1 MSDKQN
7 RILVVEDS
15 DDLRENIISLL
26 ELNDYEVLIA
36 ENGYD
41 GLQLAIKEVPDL
53 IISDRM
59 MPIMEGTQMLQE
71 LRSNSITANIP
82 FIFLTAKSSRQDIR
96 DGMNYGADDYL
107 PKPFEA
113 PELLNAVK
121 TRLERKN
128 KSDEVLDKVYKN
140 ISQSI
145 PHELRTPLVSIQGFT
160 NIILDEIET
169 IDRDTIKDMC
179 VMIKNSSIRL
189 HRTIEKFILFTEAEL
204 MLKDRK
210 NYSSLAAG
218 TTQIDMALIQLQA
231 HNKNQ
236 FTDSAHNFEIKAKTC
251 LVNIWQEH
259 FKIIL
264 NELIDNAIK
273 FSFPSKPIEICSKE
287 DAETY
292 SLVIKNYGRGMSEEE
307 IKNASPFIQHNRSY
321 YEQQGNGLGLAIVQR
336 VGEFYNVDFKIKSE
350 KDSYLEATLTFRKA
364 IHLKNFQHPANN
376 NFVVI

>member
-1 MSDKQN
+1 MDTKQN

-26 ELNDYEVLIA
+26 EINDYDVIVA

-41 GLQLAIKEVPDL
+41 GLQLAIKEIPDL

-71 LRSNSITANIP
+71 LRNNSITSNIP
-82 FIFLTAKSSRQDIR
+82 FIFLTAKSSKADIR

-113 PELLNAVK
+113 NDLLTAVK
-121 TRLERKN
+121 TRLTK
-128 KSDEVLDKVYKN
+128 KIKTDEILNKVYKN

-160 NIILDEIET
+160 NIIIDEIDT
-169 IDRDTIKDMC
+169 IDRDTIKDMSM
-179 VMIKNSSIRL
+179 MIKNASIRL

-210 NYSSLAAG
+210 SYASISKGL
-218 TTQIDMALIQLQA
+218 TKIDKTAIELFIDTKT
-231 HNKNQ
+231 KNSE
-236 FTDSAHNFEIKAKTC
+236 TKHPFE
-251 LVNIWQEH
+251 LNVNECSVKIWDEH
-259 FKIIL
+259 FKVVL

-273 FSFPSKPIEICSKE
+273 FSYPEKPIEIYSKE
-287 DAETY
+287 NVDTY
-292 SLVIKNYGRGMSEEE
+292 TLVIKNYGRGMTEEE
-307 IKNASPFIQHNRSY
+307 INNASPFIQHNRSY
-321 YEQQGNGLGLAIVQR
+321 YEQQGNGLGLAITQR
-336 VGEFYNVDFKIKSE
+336 IADFYNVKLEMHSI
-350 KDSYLEATLTFRKA
+350 KDSYLEAVLTFRKA
-364 IHLKNFQHPANN
+364 VQLNSYPQYPNQ

>member
-1 MSDKQN
+1 MNNKQYK
-7 RILVVEDS
+7 ILVVEDS

-26 ELNDYEVLIA
+26 EINDYEVLVA

-41 GLQLAIKEVPDL
+41 GLQLAAKEIPDL

-71 LRSNSITANIP
+71 LRSNSLTANIP

-96 DGMNYGADDYL
+96 EGMNFGADDYL

-113 PELLNAVK
+113 AELLNAVK
-121 TRLERKN
+121 IRLEKKN
-128 KSDEVLDKVYKN
+128 KADEVLDKVYKN

-160 NIILDEIET
+160 NIIIDEIDT
-169 IDRDTIKDMC
+169 IDKDSIKDMC

-210 NYSSLAAG
+210 NYSSLAVG
-218 TTQIDMALIQLQA
+218 ITNIDKSLVELLT
-231 HNKNQ
+231 HNKAQ
-236 FTDSAHNFEIKAKTC
+236 FTDSAHSFEIKTKTSS
-251 LVNIWQEH
+251 VKIWQEH
-259 FKIIL
+259 FKVIL
-264 NELIDNAIK
+264 NELIDNAVK
-273 FSFPSKPIEICSKE
+273 FSFPSKPIEIYSAE

-292 SLVIKNYGRGMSEEE
+292 SIVIKNYGRGMSEEE

-336 VGEFYNVDFKIKSE
+336 IGEFYNVDFKLQSE
-350 KDSYLEATLTFRKA
+350 KDTYLEAALTFRKA
-364 IHLKNFQHPANN
+364 IPLNNFAQPANN
-376 NFVVI
+376 SFVVI

>member
-121 TRLERKN
+121 TRLEKKN

-292 SLVIKNYGRGMSEEE
+292 SLVIKNYGRGMTEEE

-364 IHLKNFQHPANN
+364 IHLKNFQQPANN

>member
-121 TRLERKN
+121 TRLEKKN

-236 FTDSAHNFEIKAKTC
+236 LTDSAHNFEIKAKTC

-364 IHLKNFQHPANN
+364 IRLKNFQQPANN

>member
-1 MSDKQN
+1 MNKAAYK
-7 RILVVEDS
+7 ILVVEDS

-26 ELNDYEVLIA
+26 EINDYQVVFA

-41 GLQLAIKEVPDL
+41 GLQLAIKELPDL

-59 MPIMEGTQMLQE
+59 MPLMEGTEMLQE
-71 LRSNSITANIP
+71 LRNNSITANIP
-82 FIFLTAKSSRQDIR
+82 FIFLTAKSSRADVR

-113 PELLNAVK
+113 AELLTAVK
-121 TRLERKN
+121 TRLEK
-128 KSDEVLDKVYKN
+128 KIKTDEKFENIYKN

-160 NIILDEIET
+160 DIIIDEIET
-169 IDRDTIKDMC
+169 IDRDTIKDMAG
-179 VMIKNSSIRL
+179 MIKNASVRL

-204 MLKDRK
+204 MLRDRK
-210 NYSSLAAG
+210 YYLSLS
-218 TTQIDMALIQLQA
+218 L
-231 HNKNQ
+231 HS
-236 FTDSAHNFEIKAKTC
+236 TDVDKTLLEL
-251 LVNIWQEH
+251 LVNNKTKNYESKTHFELSIKECSIKIWQEH

-264 NELIDNAIK
+264 NELIDNAVK
-273 FSFPSKPIEICSKE
+273 FSFPSKPIEICSME

-292 SLVIKNYGRGMSEEE
+292 SIMIKNYGRGMSEEE

-336 VGEFYNVDFKIKSE
+336 ICEFYKVDFYIQSE
-350 KDSYLEATLTFRKA
+350 KDNYLEAALIFNKSIQSITYP
-364 IHLKNFQHPANN
+364 NFSDHNVFTN
-376 NFVVI
+376 

>member
-1 MSDKQN
+1 MDIKQN
-7 RILVVEDS
+7 KILVVEDS

-26 ELNDYEVLIA
+26 EINDYEVIIA

-59 MPIMEGTQMLQE
+59 MPVMEGTQMLQE
-71 LRSNSITANIP
+71 LRNNSITSNIP
-82 FIFLTAKSSRQDIR
+82 FIFLTAKSSKADIR

-113 PELLNAVK
+113 NDLLTAVK
-121 TRLERKN
+121 TRLTK
-128 KSDEVLDKVYKN
+128 KIKTDEILNKVYKN

-169 IDRDTIKDMC
+169 IDRDTIKDMSM
-179 VMIKNSSIRL
+179 MIKNASIRL

-210 NYSSLAAG
+210 SYASISAG
-218 TTQIDMALIQLQA
+218 LTKIDKIAIELFLD
-231 HNKNQ
+231 NKTKNSE
-236 FTDSAHNFEIKAKTC
+236 TKHSFELNVNECSIK
-251 LVNIWQEH
+251 IWDEH
-259 FKIIL
+259 FKVVL

-273 FSFPSKPIEICSKE
+273 FSYPEKTIEIYSKE
-287 DAETY
+287 NADTY
-292 SLVIKNYGRGMSEEE
+292 TLVIKNYGRGMTEEE
-307 IKNASPFIQHNRSY
+307 INNASPFIQHNRSY
-321 YEQQGNGLGLAIVQR
+321 YEQQGNGLGLAITQR
-336 VGEFYNVDFKIKSE
+336 IADFYNVKLEMHSV
-350 KDSYLEATLTFRKA
+350 KDSYLEAVLTFKKA
-364 IHLKNFQHPANN
+364 VQLNSYPQYPNQ

>member
-121 TRLERKN
+121 TRLEKKN

-210 NYSSLAAG
+210 NYSSLSVG
-218 TTQIDMALIQLQA
+218 TTNIDKTLIELISN
-231 HNKNQ
+231 NKTQ
-236 FTDSAHNFEIKAKTC
+236 FTDSVHNFEIDIKNCSLK
-251 LVNIWQEH
+251 IWQEH

-336 VGEFYNVDFKIKSE
+336 VGEFYNVDFKINSE

-364 IHLKNFQHPANN
+364 IHLKNFQQTANN

>member
-1 MSDKQN
+1 MDTKQN
-7 RILVVEDS
+7 KILVVEDS

-26 ELNDYEVLIA
+26 EINDYEVIVA

-41 GLQLAIKEVPDL
+41 GLQLAIKEIPDL

-71 LRSNSITANIP
+71 LRNNSITSNIP
-82 FIFLTAKSSRQDIR
+82 FIFLTAKSSKADIR

-113 PELLNAVK
+113 NDLLTAVK
-121 TRLERKN
+121 TRLTK
-128 KSDEVLDKVYKN
+128 KIKTDEILNKVYKN

-160 NIILDEIET
+160 NIIIDEIET
-169 IDRDTIKDMC
+169 IDRDTIKDMSL
-179 VMIKNSSIRL
+179 MIKNASIRL

-210 NYSSLAAG
+210 SYARISTGL
-218 TTQIDMALIQLQA
+218 TKIDKTAIELFID
-231 HNKNQ
+231 NKTKNSE
-236 FTDSAHNFEIKAKTC
+236 TKHPFE
-251 LVNIWQEH
+251 LNVNECSVKIWDEH
-259 FKIIL
+259 FKVVL

-273 FSFPSKPIEICSKE
+273 FSYPEKTIEICSKE
-287 DAETY
+287 NDDTY
-292 SLVIKNYGRGMSEEE
+292 SLIIKNYGRGMTEEE
-307 IKNASPFIQHNRSY
+307 INNASPFIQHNRSY
-321 YEQQGNGLGLAIVQR
+321 YEQQGNGLGLAITQR
-336 VGEFYNVDFKIKSE
+336 IADFYNVKLEMHSV
-350 KDSYLEATLTFRKA
+350 KDSYLEAVLTFKKA
-364 IHLKNFQHPANN
+364 VQLNSYPQYPNQ

>member
-121 TRLERKN
+121 TRLEKKN

-218 TTQIDMALIQLQA
+218 TTQIDLALIQLQA

-364 IHLKNFQHPANN
+364 IYLKNFQQTANN

>member
-1 MSDKQN
+1 MDIKQN
-7 RILVVEDS
+7 KILVVEDS

-26 ELNDYEVLIA
+26 EINDYEVVVA

-41 GLQLAIKEVPDL
+41 GLQLAIKEIPDL

-71 LRSNSITANIP
+71 LRNNSITSNIP
-82 FIFLTAKSSRQDIR
+82 FIFLTAKSSKADIR

-113 PELLNAVK
+113 NDLLTAVK
-121 TRLERKN
+121 TRLTK
-128 KSDEVLDKVYKN
+128 KIKTDEILNKVYKN

-169 IDRDTIKDMC
+169 IDRDTIKDMSL
-179 VMIKNSSIRL
+179 MIKNASIRL

-210 NYSSLAAG
+210 SYASISTGL
-218 TTQIDMALIQLQA
+218 TKIDKIAIELFLD
-231 HNKNQ
+231 NKTKNSE
-236 FTDSAHNFEIKAKTC
+236 TKHSFELNVNECSIK
-251 LVNIWQEH
+251 IWDEH
-259 FKIIL
+259 FKVVL

-273 FSFPSKPIEICSKE
+273 FSYPEKTIEIYSKE
-287 DAETY
+287 NADTY
-292 SLVIKNYGRGMSEEE
+292 TLVIKNYGRGMTEEE
-307 IKNASPFIQHNRSY
+307 INNASPFIQHNRSY
-321 YEQQGNGLGLAIVQR
+321 YEQQGNGLGLAITQR
-336 VGEFYNVDFKIKSE
+336 IADFYNVKLEMHSV
-350 KDSYLEATLTFRKA
+350 KDSYLEAVLTFKKA
-364 IHLKNFQHPANN
+364 VQLNSYPQYPNQ

>member
-26 ELNDYEVLIA
+26 ELNDYEVLVA

-113 PELLNAVK
+113 PELLNAVN
-121 TRLERKN
+121 TRLQKKN

-236 FTDSAHNFEIKAKTC
+236 FTDSAHNFEIKTKTC
-251 LVNIWQEH
+251 VVNIWQEH

-264 NELIDNAIK
+264 NELIDNAVK
-273 FSFPSKPIEICSKE
+273 FSFPSKPIEIYSTE

-336 VGEFYNVDFKIKSE
+336 IGEFYNVDFNIRSE

-364 IHLKNFQHPANN
+364 IHLKNFHQPANN

>member
-26 ELNDYEVLIA
+26 ELNDYEVIVA

-113 PELLNAVK
+113 PELLNAVN
-121 TRLERKN
+121 TRLQKKN

-218 TTQIDMALIQLQA
+218 TTQIDMVLIQLQA

-236 FTDSAHNFEIKAKTC
+236 FTDSAHNFEIKTKTC
-251 LVNIWQEH
+251 VVNIWQEH

-264 NELIDNAIK
+264 NELIDNAVK
-273 FSFPSKPIEICSKE
+273 FSFPSKPIEIYSTD

-336 VGEFYNVDFKIKSE
+336 IGEFYNVDFNIRSE

-364 IHLKNFQHPANN
+364 IHLKNFHQPANN

>member
-26 ELNDYEVLIA
+26 ELNDYEVIVA

-113 PELLNAVK
+113 PELLNAVN
-121 TRLERKN
+121 TRLQKKN

-218 TTQIDMALIQLQA
+218 TTQIDMVLIQLQA

-236 FTDSAHNFEIKAKTC
+236 FTDSAHNFEIKTKTC
-251 LVNIWQEH
+251 VVNIWQEH

-264 NELIDNAIK
+264 NELIDNAVK
-273 FSFPSKPIEICSKE
+273 FSFPSKPIEIYSTE

-336 VGEFYNVDFKIKSE
+336 IGEFYNVDFNIRSE

-364 IHLKNFQHPANN
+364 IHLKNFHQPANN

>member
-121 TRLERKN
+121 TRLEKKN

-210 NYSSLAAG
+210 NYSSLSVG
-218 TTQIDMALIQLQA
+218 TTNIDKTLIELISN
-231 HNKNQ
+231 NKTQ
-236 FTDSAHNFEIKAKTC
+236 FTDSVHNFEIDIKNCSLK
-251 LVNIWQEH
+251 IWQEH

-336 VGEFYNVDFKIKSE
+336 VGEFYNVDFKINSE
-350 KDSYLEATLTFRKA
+350 KDSYLEATLIFRKA
-364 IHLKNFQHPANN
+364 IHLKNFQQPANN

>member
-1 MSDKQN
+1 MTEKQY
-7 RILVVEDS
+7 RVLVVEDS
-15 DDLRENIISLL
+15 DEIRENIVSLL
-26 ELNDYEVLIA
+26 ELNDYIVLIA
-36 ENGYD
+36 ENGQE
-41 GLQLAIKEVPDL
+41 GLTLALKELPDL

-59 MPIMEGTQMLQE
+59 MPVMEGTQMLQE

-113 PELLNAVK
+113 LELLNAVK
-121 TRLERKN
+121 SRLEKKN
-128 KSDEVLDKVYKN
+128 KADEVLDKVYKN

-160 NIILDEIET
+160 NIIVDEIDT
-169 IDRDTIKDMC
+169 IDRESIKDMC
-179 VMIKNSSIRL
+179 LMIKNASIRL

-204 MLKDRK
+204 MLKDKK
-210 NYSSLAAG
+210 NYSSLSAG
-218 TTQIDMALIQLQA
+218 ITNIDKNMIELLT
-231 HNKNQ
+231 HNKTQ
-236 FTDSAHNFEIKAKTC
+236 FTDTVHNFELQTKPC
-251 LVNIWQEH
+251 MVSIWQEH
-259 FKIIL
+259 FKVIL

-273 FSFPSKPIEICSKE
+273 FSFPSKPIEIYSIENE
-287 DAETY
+287 DTY
-292 SLVIKNYGRGMSEEE
+292 SLVIKNYGRGMSEDE
-307 IKNASPFIQHNRSY
+307 INNASPFIQHNRSY

-336 VGEFYNVDFKIKSE
+336 IGEFYNVDLKIKSE

-364 IHLKNFQHPANN
+364 IHLKNFQQPANN